1 MTKKIILDV
10 LKKSKWSVILSVI
23 ILAYLYGEV
32 NKMVFAYLCFLQ
44 IWFIHVNIINQ
55 YQKEINAASENWVT
69 VASEKI
75 KEIINN
81 ISEFRKIYDDLIAYI
96 KDDKDIH

>member
-10 LKKSKWSVILSVI
+10 LKKSKWSVLMSII
-23 ILAYLYGEV
+23 ILIYLYQEV
-32 NKMVFAYLCFLQ
+32 STPVFIYFVFLQ
-44 IWFIHVNIINQ
+44 LWFIHVNVTNKF
-55 YQKEINAASENWVT
+55 QKLLNE
-69 VASEKI
+69 ASEKWIEAATEKI
-75 KEIINN
+75 KKIHNN